1 MVFTDVRAN
10 LLLYIRE
17 IRYEIKQDFY
27 FLLNICI
34 SPVTSSSKPKAKA
47 SIRW

>member
-17 IRYEIKQDFY
+17 IRYGVKTNEYPPSLLEILRY
-27 FLLNICI
+27 FMRL
-34 SPVTSSSKPKAKA
+34 
-47 SIRW
+47 